1 MRSLFH
7 LNNTLKPH
15 PAVERWLAVAPGEL
29 GDLARQWFEV
39 LRACGDDVEE
49 TLHDYQ
55 PTVCVQGAA
64 FVYIDVFKAHMNIG
78 FFQGAELPDPAK
90 LLTGTGKYMRH
101 VKLKP
106 GSGVETAA
114 LTDLIHAAYADL
126 KQRLQA
132 SGDKYE
138 TR

>member
-1 MRSLFH
+1 MRPLFH
-7 LNNTLKPH
+7 LNDTFKPH
-15 PAVERWLAVAPGEL
+15 PAVERWLSVAPGEL
-29 GDLARQWFEV
+29 GNLARQWFEV

-64 FVYIDVFKAHMNIG
+64 FAYIDVYKAHMNIG
-78 FFQGAELPDPAK
+78 FFQGAELPDPAH

-106 GSGVETAA
+106 GLAVDTAA
-114 LTDLIHAAYADL
+114 LTELIHAAYADL
-126 KQRLQA
+126 KQRLQS
-132 SGDKYE
+132 SGDK
-138 TR
+138 T

>member
-1 MRSLFH
+1 MRPLF
-7 LNNTLKPH
+7 LLDNTLKPH
-15 PAVERWLAVAPGEL
+15 PAVERWLRVAPGEL
-29 GDLARQWFEV
+29 GELARHWFEV

-55 PTVCVQGAA
+55 PTVCVDGAA
-64 FVYIDVFKAHMNIG
+64 FAYIDVFKAHMNIG
-78 FFQGAELPDPAK
+78 FFQGTELPDPAH

-106 GSGVETAA
+106 GHAVDTEA

-126 KQRLQA
+126 KQRLQSA
-132 SGDKYE
+132 GDKP
-138 TR
+138 

>member
-64 FVYIDVFKAHMNIG
+64 FAYIDVFKAHMNIG

-106 GSGVETAA
+106 GYGVDAAA

-126 KQRLQA
+126 KQRLES
-132 SGDKYE
+132 SGDKNE